1 MKGGPR
7 IAMEDIARM
16 AGVSRA
22 TVSRS
27 LANSPLISVETKTRV
42 VELAKSQG
50 YVVNDLG
57 RRFRNGR
64 ANTISVVIPL
74 AHDPKQPLSDPFFS
88 TMLGLLA
95 DELSGQGYDL
105 LLTRASALQA
115 DWIHSVAPPM
125 RADGVIV
132 IGQSQEEAR
141 LEEAAEAGVPLVVWG
156 SASADDARH
165 YTCVGSDNFEGGR
178 LATRHLIGSGRR
190 RILFMGDQKLPEVSE
205 RFKGYGAELVSA
217 GLAIDGAL
225 YLPCAFDG
233 MDAGRSIR
241 KALASNVK
249 FDAIFAA
256 SDVLAMTAIAALT
269 ESGLNTPGD
278 VAVVGFDDVA
288 MAAHFSP
295 ALTTI
300 RQDFAAASRLMV
312 RRMIEQI
319 EGAPPTRDQ
328 LPVELTLR
336 QSA

>member
-1 MKGGPR
+1 MKGTPR
-7 IAMEDIARM
+7 IAMEDIARL

-27 LANSPLISVETKTRV
+27 LANSPLISAETKTRI
-42 VELAKSQG
+42 VEIAKSRG

-57 RRFRNGR
+57 RRLRSGK

-95 DELSGQGYDL
+95 DELSNQGYDL
-105 LLTRASALQA
+105 LLTRSSALEA

-141 LEEAAEAGVPLVVWG
+141 LEEATEANVPLVVWG
-156 SASADDARH
+156 SASPDDARQ
-165 YTCVGSDNFEGGR
+165 YTCVGSDNVAGGR
-178 LATRHLIGSGRR
+178 LATRHLLEVGRR
-190 RILFMGDQKLPEVSE
+190 RILFIGDQRLPEVSD
-205 RFKGYGAELVSA
+205 RYSGYSAELASA
-217 GLAIDGAL
+217 NVPVDRDL

-241 KALASNVK
+241 NALASKVE

-256 SDVLAMTAIAALT
+256 SDVLAMTAIAALR
-269 ESGLNTPGD
+269 ESGLTTPGD

-312 RRMIEQI
+312 LRMIEQI
-319 EGAPPTRDQ
+319 DGAPQTRDQ
-328 LPVELTLR
+328 LPVELVLR